1 MFGQMLKWFGKILT
15 FIIVRLL
22 SILLMNMFHLLT
34 VRNGISLYLQSLLI
48 SKSKMDR
55 YIFHNAILITF
66 SIQFKY

>member
-1 MFGQMLKWFGKILT
+1 
-15 FIIVRLL
+15 
-22 SILLMNMFHLLT
+22 MNMFHLLT